1 MAAQPTIETERL
13 HPYGTDAVV
22 SRDGTSI
29 SYRVFGS
36 GPGVVILHGT
46 MSSAY
51 NHEQL
56 AEALADAF
64 TVFVPDRRG
73 RLLSDPP
80 GPRYCIA
87 REVED
92 LAPLMAS
99 TGPHAVSGV

>member
-22 SRDGTSI
+22 SRDGTTI
-29 SYRVFGS
+29 SCRVFGS

-51 NHEQL
+51 NHEHL

-64 TVFVPDRRG
+64 NDAYRAYFPNDGPPRTTVQAAVPREGFLVEIRIIAG
-73 RLLSDPP
+73 MP
-80 GPRYCIA
+80 G
-87 REVED
+87 
-92 LAPLMAS
+92 
-99 TGPHAVSGV
+99 